1 MRSVRTR
8 IAGVALVL
16 ATIGGGLMLSQGAP
30 AGAESVQYTCA
41 GTTNDLAVKWW
52 QPSYGLTWNGSAFV
66 KAYRNYS
73 TGAFMSLLGQT
84 INAVS
89 PGSFIVNP
97 VLAGDVSIT
106 APSTVAPG
114 GLVNPTLTASITLPD
129 NLVSDAQHYLGLSSV
144 LLQNSTIALNGT
156 QASPATITS
165 GIPNQTVPLVAGT
178 TLQAT
183 ATGPM
188 TATGS
193 SGLMA
198 FSPGKAHVELII
210 DPALYP
216 SGKYITNIT
225 FNGVNIS
232 TDFYVYG
239 LRFDCTPSPVNLAY
253 TTIDGGVTT
262 TTAPSTTT
270 TAPTS
275 TTTSTSTTTTSTST
289 TTTTAPTTTTST
301 TTTTAPTTTTS
312 TSTTTTTAPTTTT
325 STSTTTTT
333 APTTTTTAPTTTTT
347 APSTTTTTVPSGD
360 ADIATI
366 TVSGYGYANAGSLT
380 SGNFVVKAGST
391 TGGGTLPG
399 VNGGSATVSVN
410 VNQFLFWGFGTVTV
424 SDPGAGLPSTTG
436 YVLFGPAPSRN
447 VSGSGFTFVNGA
459 VKSYTVSLRITDL
472 G

>member
-301 TTTTAPTTTTS
+301 
-312 TSTTTTTAPTTTT
+312 STTTTTAPTTTT
-325 STSTTTTT
+325 STS
-333 APTTTTTAPTTTTT
+333 TTTTT

>member
-312 TSTTTTTAPTTTT
+312 TSTTTTTAP
-325 STSTTTTT
+325 
-333 APTTTTTAPTTTTT
+333 
-347 APSTTTTTVPSGD
+347 STTTTTVPSGD